1 MELLLSL
8 KEEVPEYLWNQ
19 FKSSVQVRLRIHI
32 FLELPGNCK
41 SFLPVLNV
49 CFTPKRGNVIP
60 VQSFLCCGINF
71 HTFVCYFAFPIFE
84 KLR

>member
-32 FLELPGNCK
+32 F
-41 SFLPVLNV
+41 
-49 CFTPKRGNVIP
+49 
-60 VQSFLCCGINF
+60 
-71 HTFVCYFAFPIFE
+71 
-84 KLR
+84 